1 MFSNL
6 LLSACTKCQTNNLV
20 PSVTALLLNSVQ
32 YCMYFSGS
40 NDCMSYTCKSKCMH
54 LHFQKNWFL
63 FKCIMN
69 NQQTS
74 LHALEIVHTAYPFQ
88 GTQWCIHPPHF
99 TAIFLYLT
107 DQFNGQNSQNLYF
120 PPTFS
125 PYTPNDLQPTFFQ
138 LTYFAIKEWLS
149 STHYY

>member
-6 LLSACTKCQTNNLV
+6 LLTACTKCQSNNLV
-20 PSVTALLLNSVQ
+20 PSVTALLSNSVQ

-54 LHFQKNWFL
+54 LHSQNNWFL

-74 LHALEIVHTAYPFQ
+74 PHALGNCTYSLPFQ
-88 GTQWCIHPPHF
+88 GTQWCTPTTLHSSFPLFDRSIQWTELSKFVFSSHF
-99 TAIFLYLT
+99 FSLY
-107 DQFNGQNSQNLYF
+107 
-120 PPTFS
+120 PKWPA
-125 PYTPNDLQPTFFQ
+125 
-138 LTYFAIKEWLS
+138 TYFLS
-149 STHYY
+149 ANIFCNQGMTK